1 MKNQIFTISLVLC
14 FAVGISTASYAQA
27 TDKVWSIG
35 PELGVNFSKYGN
47 DGDESDYK
55 NGLIAGGFLTYSIRN
70 THAFTAKLLF
80 SQKGA
85 ADNNS
90 DSKTHLNYIEVPVL
104 ARLFFN
110 REGAIRPNIF
120 AGPSF
125 GFLTGVKGKVGDG
138 NYEEVA
144 NYKDIYNNFDLGLGF
159 GIGINFKV
167 AEEMYLIIDT
177 RYTYGFSDI
186 TKSSGNEVNN
196 LALAFSAGL
205 SFGLNNR

>member
-1 MKNQIFTISLVLC
+1 MKNQIFKLSLAFC
-14 FAVGISTASYAQA
+14 IAVGLSTASYAQA
-27 TDKVWSIG
+27 SDKTWSFG
-35 PELGVNFSKYGN
+35 PELGVNFSKYGK
-47 DGDESDYK
+47 DADDTDYK
-55 NGLIAGGFLTYSIRN
+55 NGLLAGGFLTYSIRN
-70 THAFTAKLLF
+70 THAFTLKVLY

-85 ADNNS
+85 ADEAS

-110 REGAIRPNIF
+110 REGTIRPNIF

-167 AEEMYLIIDT
+167 AEEMYFIVDT
-177 RYTYGFSDI
+177 RYTYGLSDLS
-186 TKSSGNEVNN
+186 KSSASEVNN

-205 SFGLNNR
+205 SFGLSNK